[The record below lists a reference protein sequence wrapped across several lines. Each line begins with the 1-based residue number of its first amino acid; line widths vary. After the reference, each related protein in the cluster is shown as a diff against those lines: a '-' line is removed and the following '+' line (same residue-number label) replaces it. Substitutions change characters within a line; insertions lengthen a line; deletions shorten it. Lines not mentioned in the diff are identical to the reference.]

1 MKVTI
6 RSAGDQ
12 MTVYIPKKDLELKVT
27 EKDSA
32 HVFGG
37 ILKLENGLV
46 LDVPPQAE
54 MPRLPLTVNAKK
66 VAS

>member
-6 RSAGDQ
+6 RSNGDE
-12 MTVYIPKKDLELKVT
+12 MTVYIPKKDLELKVV
-27 EKDSA
+27 EKEGDQA
-32 HVFGG
+32 FGG
-37 ILKLENGLV
+37 RFTLENGLV

-66 VAS
+66 VTS